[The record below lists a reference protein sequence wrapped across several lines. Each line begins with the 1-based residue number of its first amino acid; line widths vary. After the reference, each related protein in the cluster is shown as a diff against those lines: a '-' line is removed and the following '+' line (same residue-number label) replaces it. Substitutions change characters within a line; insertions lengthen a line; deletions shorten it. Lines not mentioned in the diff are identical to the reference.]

1 MHSREFEIASATF
14 GKIRASFPAL
24 MMNLDLNPAH
34 VEITM
39 DIPVQPGL
47 SFKVWL
53 DFQNGDEL
61 TLSASHFWY
70 EWFPCTN
77 QKRVDE
83 YVGAV
88 LGLLSGR
95 FRILEHWRG
104 RRVVKAQLQTLRD
117 NKWKSI
123 AASTN
128 ISGLIPWPPA
138 NCSKHSRRRGL
149 RGLIAINVRIMNRST
164 S

>member
-14 GKIRASFPAL
+14 KKVRAAFPAL
-24 MMNLDLNPAH
+24 TMKLELHPAH
-34 VEITM
+34 VELAM

-47 SFKVWL
+47 FFKVWL
-53 DFQNGDEL
+53 DLQNGDDL

-70 EWFPCTN
+70 EWFPCTD
-77 QKRVDE
+77 QKIADE
-83 YVGAV
+83 YLEAV

-104 RRVVKAQLQTLRD
+104 GRVVKAQLQSPRD

-123 AASTN
+123 ATSTN
-128 ISGLIPWPPA
+128 ISALIPWPP
-138 NCSKHSRRRGL
+138 KKL
-149 RGLIAINVRIMNRST
+149 RSVQNNSNV
-164 S
+164 